1 MHAASASETRS
12 GLEESSSDYEG
23 WFIPPVVIPLVI
35 LVAVLAGWYVR
46 VSG

>member
-1 MHAASASETRS
+1 MHSASASETQS
-12 GLEESSSDYEG
+12 GFAESPSDGEG

-35 LVAVLAGWYVR
+35 LVAVLAGWYAR